1 LVESWIQRDSDEHH
15 PFLAKVFYRVVVVL
29 VSITT
34 MVPPPSGASG
44 SDDDDQE
51 EEEEVLSENEASAAA
66 AIAGGA
72 YVPRKEEEEEDPDEE
87 VDEEEDD
94 DDDDSSSTKA
104 EDQEEQINNKP
115 RKVFRLSLVE
125 TADDFNAQLAKRG
138 VLYLPSVPPSMTPTI
153 LRQLLEPHGEITR
166 LYLKPNF
173 NHRSNNNNNSN
184 NKKTRVRYAEGWVE
198 FSKRSTA
205 KRIVLCLHQTTITN
219 HQRSIMCGDLWNMKY
234 LGKRFKWEILTET
247 IAYERRVRE
256 QRLRLETM
264 QARKEAHQYQAWLSH
279 SDTLDQIA
287 KRRRQAQ
294 NKKDQNDESSD
305 HHSKTATTTDHDGTR
320 KRTRQYRRG
329 EKQPF
334 NEQGV
339 ERATKKII
347 LESLL

>member
-1 LVESWIQRDSDEHH
+1 
-15 PFLAKVFYRVVVVL
+15 
-29 VSITT
+29 
-34 MVPPPSGASG
+34 MVPPPPSGASASG
-44 SDDDDQE
+44 CDDDDDD
-51 EEEEVLSENEASAAA
+51 EVLSENEASAAA
-66 AIAGGA
+66 ALVAGA
-72 YVPRKEEEEEDPDEE
+72 DDVPRKEEENPDEE
-87 VDEEEDD
+87 EEEAAADDDDEEDEDD
-94 DDDDSSSTKA
+94 DDDNLSSQQEQ
-104 EDQEEQINNKP
+104 EDPDQQLNNNKS

-125 TADDFNAQLAKRG
+125 TADDYNAQLAKRG

-153 LRQLLEPHGEITR
+153 LRQLLQPHGEITR

-173 NHRSNNNNNSN
+173 NHRSNNNNSN
-184 NKKTRVRYAEGWVE
+184 HNKKTRVRYAEGWVE

-294 NKKDQNDESSD
+294 NKKDQNDVSSD
-305 HHSKTATTTDHDGTR
+305 HHSKTATTTDHDGKR
-320 KRTRQYRRG
+320 KRTHHRRG